1 MNNLFTSLKS
11 VSVAGL
17 ILFVGMSCSIPSG
30 PDIGSSGDGGTSV
43 PVSSVALDKTTAG
56 VVVGETTTLT
66 ATVSPADADNQIVA
80 WSSNDESVAT
90 VDGGVVSGVA
100 AGTTVIRAASAEDS
114 GLYDECSITV
124 TSSAVSVTGVSLDS
138 STLSI
143 EKGNNASLAVSLE
156 PADATN
162 SDVTWSSSD
171 ESVATVSGGTVTA
184 VGGGSATITV
194 TTDDG
199 GYTATCNVSVTIPV
213 SSVAL
218 DKTTADVV
226 VGETTTLTAT
236 VSPADADNQIVA
248 WSSNDES
255 VATVDGGVVSGV
267 AAGTTVIRA
276 ASAEDSGLYDECS
289 ITVTSSAV
297 SVTGVSLDSSTLSIE
312 KGNNASLAVSLEPA
326 DATNSDVT
334 WSSSDESVATVSG
347 GTVTAVGG
355 GSATITVTTDD
366 GGYTAT
372 CNVSVTIPVSSVAL
386 DKTTA
391 GVVVGETTTLTA
403 TVSPA
408 DADNQIVAWSSNDE
422 SVATVDGGVVSGVAA
437 GTTVIRAA
445 SAEDSGLY
453 DECSIT
459 VTSSAVSVTGVSLDS
474 STLSIEKGNNASL
487 AVSLEPADA
496 TNSDV
501 TWSSS
506 DESVATVSGG
516 TVTAVGGGSA
526 TITVT
531 TDDGGYTAT
540 CNVSVTIPVSSV
552 ALDKT
557 TADVVVGE
565 TTTLTATVSPADADN
580 QIVAWSSNDESVA
593 TVDGG
598 VVSGVAAGTTV
609 IRAASAEDSGLYDEC
624 SITVTSSAVSV
635 TGVSLDSSTLSIE
648 KGNNASLAVSLEP
661 ADATNSDVTWSSS
674 DESVATVSGGTVTAV
689 GGGSATITVTT
700 DDGGYT
706 ATCNVSVTIP
716 VSSVALDKTT
726 AGVVVGETT
735 TLTAT
740 VSPADAD
747 NQIVAWSSNDES
759 VATVDGG
766 VVSGVAAGT
775 TVIRAAS
782 AEDSGLYDECSIT
795 VTSSAVSVTGVSL
808 DSSTLSIEK
817 GNNASLAVSL
827 EPADATNSDVT
838 WSSSDESVATVSGGT
853 VTAVGGGSAT
863 ITVTTDD
870 GGYTATCNVSV
881 TIPVSSV
888 ALDKTTADV
897 VVGETT
903 TLTATV
909 SPADAD
915 NQIVAWSS
923 NDESVATVDGGVV
936 SGVAAGTTVIRA
948 ASAEDSGLYDECS
961 ITVTSSAV
969 SVTGVS
975 LDSSTLSIEKGNNA
989 SLAVSLEPADATN
1002 SDVTWSSSD
1011 ESVATVSGGT
1021 VTAVGGG
1028 SATITVTTDDGGY
1041 TATCNVSVTIPVS
1054 SVALDKTTA
1063 DVVVGETTT
1072 LTATVS
1078 PADADNQIVAW
1089 SSNDESVAT
1098 VDGGVVS
1105 GVAAGTTVIRAAS
1118 AEDSGL
1124 YDECSITVT
1133 SSAVSVTGVSL
1144 DSSTLSIEKGNNAS
1158 LAVSLEPAD
1167 ATNSDVTWSSS
1178 DESVA
1183 TVSGGTVTAVGGGS
1197 ATITV
1202 TTDDGGYTATCNVSV
1217 TIPVSSVALD
1227 KTTAG
1232 VVVGETTTLTAT
1244 VSPADADNQIVAW
1257 SSNDESV
1264 ATVDGGVVSGVAAGT
1279 TVIRAASAEDS
1290 GLYDECSITV
1300 TSSAVSVTGVSLDSS
1315 TLSIEKGNNASLAVS
1330 LEPADA
1336 TNSDVTWSSSDESVA
1351 TVSGGTVTAVGG
1363 GSATITVTTDDGGYT
1378 ATCNVSVTIPVSSVA
1393 LDKTTADVVVGE
1405 TTTLTATVS
1414 PADADN
1420 QIVAWSSNDE
1430 SVATVDGGVVSGVA
1444 AGTTVIRAA
1453 SAEDSGLYDE
1463 CSITVTSSAVSVTGV
1478 SLDSSTLSIEKGNNA
1493 SLAVSLEPAD
1503 ATNSDVTWSSSDESV
1518 ATVSGGTVTAVGGG
1532 SATITVT
1539 TDDGGYTAT
1548 CNVSVTIPV
1557 SSVALDKTTA
1567 GVVVGETTTL
1577 TATVSPADAD
1587 NQIVAWSSN
1596 DESVA
1601 TVDGGVVSGVAAGT
1615 TVIRA
1620 ASAEDSGLYDECSIT
1635 VTSSAVSVTGVSLD
1649 SSTLSIEK
1657 GNNASLA
1664 VSLEPADA
1672 TNSDVTW
1679 SSSDESVATVSGGT
1693 VTAVGGG
1700 SATITVTTDD
1710 GGYTA
1715 TCNVSVTIPVSSVA
1729 LDKTTADVVVGE
1741 TTTLT
1746 ATVSPAD
1753 ADNQIVA
1760 WSSNDESVATVDG
1773 GVVSGVAAGTTVI
1786 RAASAEDSGLYDECS
1801 ITVTSSAVSVTGVS
1815 LDSST
1820 LSIEKGN
1827 NASLAVSL
1835 EPADATNSDV
1845 TWSSSDE
1852 SVATVSGGTVTA
1864 VGGGSATITVT
1875 TDDGGYTATCNVSVT
1890 IPVSSVALDKTTAGV
1905 VVGETTTLTAT
1916 VSPADADNQ
1925 IVAWS
1930 SNDESVATV
1939 DGGVVSGVAA
1949 GTTVIRAASAEDSG
1963 LYDECSITVTSSA
1976 VSVTGVSLDSST
1988 LSIEKG
1994 NNASLAVSLE
2004 PADATN
2010 SDVTWSSSDESVAT
2024 VSGGTVTAVGGGSAT
2039 ITVTTDDGG
2048 YTATCNVSVTIP
2060 VSSVALDK
2068 TTAGVVVGETTTLTA
2083 TVSPADAD
2091 NQIVAWSSNDES
2103 VATVDGGVVSGVAA
2117 GTTVIRAASAEDS
2130 GLYDECSITVTS
2142 SAVSVTG
2149 VSLDSSTL
2157 SIEKGNNASLAV
2169 SLEPADATNS
2179 DVTWSSSDESVA
2191 TVSGGTVTAV
2201 GGGSATITVTTDD
2214 GGYTATCNV
2223 SVTIPVSSV
2232 ALDKTTAGVVVGE
2245 TTTLTATVS
2254 PADADNQIV
2263 AWSSND
2269 ESVATVDGGVVSG
2282 VAAGTTVI
2290 RAASAEDSGL
2300 YDECSITV
2308 TSSAV
2313 SVTGVSLDSST
2324 LSIEKGNNASLAV
2337 SLEPADAT
2345 NSDVTWSSSDESVAT
2360 VSGGTVTAVG
2370 GGSAT
2375 ITVTTDDGGY
2385 TATCNVSVTIP
2396 VSSVALDK
2404 TTAGV
2409 VVGETTTLTA
2419 TVSPADADNQIVA
2432 WSSNDES
2439 VATVDGGVVSGVAAG
2454 TTVIRAASA
2463 EDSGLYDECSITV
2476 TSSAVS
2482 VTGVSLDSSTLS
2494 IEKGNNASLAVSLEP
2509 ADATNS
2515 GVTWSSSDES
2525 VATVSGGTVTAV
2537 GGGSATIT
2545 VTTDD
2550 GGYTA
2555 TCNVSV
2561 TIPVSSVALDK
2572 TTAGVV
2578 VGETTTLTATV
2589 SPADADNQIVAW
2601 SSNDESVAT
2610 VDGGVVS
2617 GVAAG

>member
-43 PVSSVALDKTTAG
+43 
-56 VVVGETTTLT
+56 
-66 ATVSPADADNQIVA
+66 
-80 WSSNDESVAT
+80 
-90 VDGGVVSGVA
+90 
-100 AGTTVIRAASAEDS
+100 
-114 GLYDECSITV
+114 
-124 TSSAVSVTGVSLDS
+124 
-138 STLSI
+138 
-143 EKGNNASLAVSLE
+143 
-156 PADATN
+156 
-162 SDVTWSSSD
+162 
-171 ESVATVSGGTVTA
+171 
-184 VGGGSATITV
+184 
-194 TTDDG
+194 
-199 GYTATCNVSVTIPV
+199 
-213 SSVAL
+213 
-218 DKTTADVV
+218 
-226 VGETTTLTAT
+226 
-236 VSPADADNQIVA
+236 
-248 WSSNDES
+248 
-255 VATVDGGVVSGV
+255 
-267 AAGTTVIRA
+267 
-276 ASAEDSGLYDECS
+276 
-289 ITVTSSAV
+289 
-297 SVTGVSLDSSTLSIE
+297 
-312 KGNNASLAVSLEPA
+312 
-326 DATNSDVT
+326 
-334 WSSSDESVATVSG
+334 
-347 GTVTAVGG
+347 
-355 GSATITVTTDD
+355 
-366 GGYTAT
+366 
-372 CNVSVTIPVSSVAL
+372 
-386 DKTTA
+386 
-391 GVVVGETTTLTA
+391 
-403 TVSPA
+403 
-408 DADNQIVAWSSNDE
+408 
-422 SVATVDGGVVSGVAA
+422 
-437 GTTVIRAA
+437 
-445 SAEDSGLY
+445 
-453 DECSIT
+453 
-459 VTSSAVSVTGVSLDS
+459 
-474 STLSIEKGNNASL
+474 
-487 AVSLEPADA
+487 
-496 TNSDV
+496 
-501 TWSSS
+501 
-506 DESVATVSGG
+506 
-516 TVTAVGGGSA
+516 
-526 TITVT
+526 
-531 TDDGGYTAT
+531 
-540 CNVSVTIPVSSV
+540 
-552 ALDKT
+552 
-557 TADVVVGE
+557 
-565 TTTLTATVSPADADN
+565 
-580 QIVAWSSNDESVA
+580 
-593 TVDGG
+593 
-598 VVSGVAAGTTV
+598 
-609 IRAASAEDSGLYDEC
+609 
-624 SITVTSSAVSV
+624 
-635 TGVSLDSSTLSIE
+635 
-648 KGNNASLAVSLEP
+648 
-661 ADATNSDVTWSSS
+661 
-674 DESVATVSGGTVTAV
+674 
-689 GGGSATITVTT
+689 
-700 DDGGYT
+700 
-706 ATCNVSVTIP
+706 
-716 VSSVALDKTT
+716 
-726 AGVVVGETT
+726 
-735 TLTAT
+735 
-740 VSPADAD
+740 
-747 NQIVAWSSNDES
+747 
-759 VATVDGG
+759 
-766 VVSGVAAGT
+766 
-775 TVIRAAS
+775 
-782 AEDSGLYDECSIT
+782 
-795 VTSSAVSVTGVSL
+795 
-808 DSSTLSIEK
+808 
-817 GNNASLAVSL
+817 
-827 EPADATNSDVT
+827 
-838 WSSSDESVATVSGGT
+838 
-853 VTAVGGGSAT
+853 
-863 ITVTTDD
+863 
-870 GGYTATCNVSV
+870 
-881 TIPVSSV
+881 
-888 ALDKTTADV
+888 
-897 VVGETT
+897 
-903 TLTATV
+903 
-909 SPADAD
+909 
-915 NQIVAWSS
+915 
-923 NDESVATVDGGVV
+923 
-936 SGVAAGTTVIRA
+936 
-948 ASAEDSGLYDECS
+948 
-961 ITVTSSAV
+961 
-969 SVTGVS
+969 
-975 LDSSTLSIEKGNNA
+975 
-989 SLAVSLEPADATN
+989 
-1002 SDVTWSSSD
+1002 
-1011 ESVATVSGGT
+1011 
-1021 VTAVGGG
+1021 
-1028 SATITVTTDDGGY
+1028 
-1041 TATCNVSVTIPVS
+1041 
-1054 SVALDKTTA
+1054 
-1063 DVVVGETTT
+1063 
-1072 LTATVS
+1072 
-1078 PADADNQIVAW
+1078 
-1089 SSNDESVAT
+1089 
-1098 VDGGVVS
+1098 
-1105 GVAAGTTVIRAAS
+1105 
-1118 AEDSGL
+1118 
-1124 YDECSITVT
+1124 
-1133 SSAVSVTGVSL
+1133 
-1144 DSSTLSIEKGNNAS
+1144 
-1158 LAVSLEPAD
+1158 
-1167 ATNSDVTWSSS
+1167 
-1178 DESVA
+1178 
-1183 TVSGGTVTAVGGGS
+1183 
-1197 ATITV
+1197 
-1202 TTDDGGYTATCNVSV
+1202 
-1217 TIPVSSVALD
+1217 
-1227 KTTAG
+1227 
-1232 VVVGETTTLTAT
+1232 
-1244 VSPADADNQIVAW
+1244 
-1257 SSNDESV
+1257 
-1264 ATVDGGVVSGVAAGT
+1264 
-1279 TVIRAASAEDS
+1279 
-1290 GLYDECSITV
+1290 
-1300 TSSAVSVTGVSLDSS
+1300 
-1315 TLSIEKGNNASLAVS
+1315 
-1330 LEPADA
+1330 
-1336 TNSDVTWSSSDESVA
+1336 
-1351 TVSGGTVTAVGG
+1351 
-1363 GSATITVTTDDGGYT
+1363 
-1378 ATCNVSVTIPVSSVA
+1378 
-1393 LDKTTADVVVGE
+1393 
-1405 TTTLTATVS
+1405 
-1414 PADADN
+1414 
-1420 QIVAWSSNDE
+1420 
-1430 SVATVDGGVVSGVA
+1430 
-1444 AGTTVIRAA
+1444 
-1453 SAEDSGLYDE
+1453 
-1463 CSITVTSSAVSVTGV
+1463 
-1478 SLDSSTLSIEKGNNA
+1478 
-1493 SLAVSLEPAD
+1493 
-1503 ATNSDVTWSSSDESV
+1503 
-1518 ATVSGGTVTAVGGG
+1518 
-1532 SATITVT
+1532 
-1539 TDDGGYTAT
+1539 
-1548 CNVSVTIPV
+1548 PV

-2232 ALDKTTAGVVVGE
+2232 ALDKTTADVVVGE

-2515 GVTWSSSDES
+2515 DVTWSSSDES

-2561 TIPVSSVALDK
+2561 TIPRY
-2572 TTAGVV
+2572 
-2578 VGETTTLTATV
+2578 TL
-2589 SPADADNQIVAW
+2589 SY
-2601 SSNDESVAT
+2601 
-2610 VDGGVVS
+2610 
-2617 GVAAG
+2617 